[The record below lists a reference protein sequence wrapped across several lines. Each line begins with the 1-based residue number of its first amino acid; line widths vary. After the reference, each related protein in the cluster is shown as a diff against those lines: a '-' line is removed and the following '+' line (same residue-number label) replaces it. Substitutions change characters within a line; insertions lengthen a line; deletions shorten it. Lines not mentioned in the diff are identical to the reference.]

1 MVVRLG
7 KHVTGPS
14 GYSMSRII
22 LVSNRVADLSRA
34 SQAGGVA
41 IAIADTLRARK
52 GLWLGWNG
60 KIGDRSEELNSKPAM
75 AEFDGTTVAT
85 LALSSREHDDYY
97 IGYANNVLWPV
108 FHTRLDIAQFEAGYY
123 QRYLDV
129 NKRFAQ
135 ALCPMLKPDDVIWVH
150 DYHLIPLG
158 MELRALGV
166 TNPIGFFLHIPVPPA
181 QTFLAI
187 PEHRELARG
196 LASYDLIGLQTKVDV
211 GNLIDYLQDGV
222 FGRILQDGRI
232 RAFDRELS
240 IASFPVGID
249 VDSFIGSRPKRVR
262 EMPTVTTRLLG
273 VDRLDYTK
281 GLPQKFRAFGRFLE
295 KYPDYRRKVI
305 LSQIAPPTRETMVAY
320 ADIRHELETLSGS
333 INGRYGELDWVPIQY
348 IHRATPRKMLVDVYR
363 NSRVG
368 FVTPLRDGMNLVA
381 KEYVAAQD
389 PGDPGVLILSRF
401 AGAAEQM
408 KEALIVNPY
417 DVEEMAKSIKVALE
431 MGLTERQE
439 RHQALLDSVRSNN
452 TYDWCRSFLNALES
466 VGRRSA
472 LAIPASPSDAARKA
486 LQEIELARVS
496 PRMQPS

>member
-1 MVVRLG
+1 MG
-7 KHVTGPS
+7 
-14 GYSMSRII
+14 RIV
-22 LVSNRVADLSRA
+22 LVSNRVADLAKA

-41 IAIADTLRARK
+41 VAIADTLRARK

-60 KIGDRSEELNSKPAM
+60 RIGDRSEELRTRPDIT
-75 AEFDGTTVAT
+75 EYEGTTIAT
-85 LALSSREHDDYY
+85 LTLSAREHDEYY
-97 IGYANNVLWPV
+97 TGYSNNVLWPV
-108 FHTRLDIAQFEAGYY
+108 FHTRLDVAQFEAGYY

-135 ALCPMLKPDDVIWVH
+135 ALRPLLKPDDTIWVH

-166 TNPIGFFLHIPVPPA
+166 ENPIGFFLHIPVPPT
-181 QTFLAI
+181 QIFLAI

-196 LASYDLIGLQTKVDV
+196 IASYDLIGLQTKVDV

-249 VDSFIGSRPKRVR
+249 VDAFIGSRPKRSRVQ
-262 EMPTVTTRLLG
+262 PPASTIRLLG

-295 KYPDYRRKVI
+295 KFPDYRRKVI

-320 ADIRHELETLSGS
+320 ADIRHELETLSGR

-348 IHRATPRKMLVDVYR
+348 IHRSTPRKMLVDVFR
-363 NSRVG
+363 NSRIG

-381 KEYVAAQD
+381 KEYVAAQE
-389 PGDPGVLILSRF
+389 PEDPGVLILSRF

-408 KEALIVNPY
+408 KEAVIVNPY

-431 MGLTERQE
+431 MGLTERRE
-439 RHQALLDSVRSNN
+439 RHQALLDGVRRNN
-452 TYDWCRSFLNALES
+452 TYVWCRSYLHALDS
-466 VGRRSA
+466 VGRRSL
-472 LAIPASPSDAARKA
+472 LAVPSSPSEAARKA

-496 PRMQPS
+496 PRMRPN

>member
-1 MVVRLG
+1 MG
-7 KHVTGPS
+7 
-14 GYSMSRII
+14 RIVF
-22 LVSNRVADLSRA
+22 VSNRVADLSKA

-41 IAIADTLRARK
+41 VAIADTLRARK
-52 GLWLGWNG
+52 GLWLGWSG
-60 KIGDRSEELNSKPAM
+60 KIGDRSEELRTTPNLV
-75 AEFDGTTVAT
+75 EFAGTTVAT
-85 LALSSREHDDYY
+85 LPLSAREHEAYY
-97 IGYANNVLWPV
+97 TGYSNNVLWPV
-108 FHTRLDIAQFEAGYY
+108 FHSRLDIAQFEAGYY

-135 ALCPMLKPDDVIWVH
+135 ALRPLLKPDDTIWVH
-150 DYHLIPLG
+150 DYHMIPMG

-196 LASYDLIGLQTKVDV
+196 LAAYDLIGLQTKVDV

-249 VDSFIGSRPKRVR
+249 VDFFIGSRPKRGR
-262 EMPTVTTRLLG
+262 EQPSSTIRLLG

-295 KYPDYRRKVI
+295 KYADYRRKVT
-305 LSQIAPPTRETMVAY
+305 LSQIAPPTREMMVAY
-320 ADIRHELETLSGS
+320 TDIRQELESLSGS

-348 IHRATPRKMLVDVYR
+348 IHRSTPRKMLVDVYR

-389 PGDPGVLILSRF
+389 PDDPGVLLLSRF

-417 DVEEMAKSIKVALE
+417 DVEEMADGHQGCARDGPYRAPGAPSGAACRD
-431 MGLTERQE
+431 TAS
-439 RHQALLDSVRSNN
+439 RHLRLVPFISPYARGHQSSQHAGHPVLAVR
-452 TYDWCRSFLNALES
+452 
-466 VGRRSA
+466 RRPQSTA
-472 LAIPASPSDAARKA
+472 GN
-486 LQEIELARVS
+486 
-496 PRMQPS
+496 

>member
-1 MVVRLG
+1 
-7 KHVTGPS
+7 
-14 GYSMSRII
+14 MSRIV
-22 LVSNRVADLSRA
+22 LVSNRVADLSKA

-41 IAIADTLRARK
+41 VAIADTLRARK

-60 KIGDRSEELNSKPAM
+60 KIGDRSEELNTKPAL

-97 IGYANNVLWPV
+97 TGYSNNVLWPV
-108 FHTRLDIAQFEAGYY
+108 FHARLDIAQFEAGYY

-135 ALCPMLKPDDVIWVH
+135 ALRPLLEPDDIIWVH

-249 VDSFIGSRPKRVR
+249 VDSFIGSRPKRAR
-262 EMPTVTTRLLG
+262 EAPTTTTRLLG

-320 ADIRHELETLSGS
+320 TEIKHELETLSGS

-439 RHQALLDSVRSNN
+439 RHQALLDSVRGNN

-466 VGRRSA
+466 VGRRNT
-472 LAIPASPSDAARKA
+472 LAIPSSPSDAARKA

-496 PRMQPS
+496 PRIQPS

>member
-1 MVVRLG
+1 
-7 KHVTGPS
+7 
-14 GYSMSRII
+14 MSRIV
-22 LVSNRVADLSRA
+22 LVSNRVADLSKA

-135 ALCPMLKPDDVIWVH
+135 ALRPLLKPDDVIWVH

-158 MELRALGV
+158 MELRTLGV

-181 QTFLAI
+181 QIFLAI

-249 VDSFIGSRPKRVR
+249 VDSFIGSRPKRIR
-262 EMPTVTTRLLG
+262 EVPTATTRLLG

-320 ADIRHELETLSGS
+320 TDIRHELETLSGS

-389 PGDPGVLILSRF
+389 PEDPGVLILSRF
-401 AGAAEQM
+401 AGSAEQM

-439 RHQALLDSVRSNN
+439 RHQALLDNVRSNN

-466 VGRRSA
+466 VGRHST
-472 LAIPASPSDAARKA
+472 LAIPSSPSDAARKA
-486 LQEIELARVS
+486 LQDIELARVT

>member
-1 MVVRLG
+1 M
-7 KHVTGPS
+7 
-14 GYSMSRII
+14 
-22 LVSNRVADLSRA
+22 
-34 SQAGGVA
+34 
-41 IAIADTLRARK
+41 
-52 GLWLGWNG
+52 
-60 KIGDRSEELNSKPAM
+60 
-75 AEFDGTTVAT
+75 
-85 LALSSREHDDYY
+85 
-97 IGYANNVLWPV
+97 
-108 FHTRLDIAQFEAGYY
+108 
-123 QRYLDV
+123 
-129 NKRFAQ
+129 
-135 ALCPMLKPDDVIWVH
+135 
-150 DYHLIPLG
+150 IPLG

-249 VDSFIGSRPKRVR
+249 VDSFTGLRPKRSS
-262 EMPTVTTRLLG
+262 EKPGSTIRLLG

-295 KYPDYRRKVI
+295 KYPDYRRKVT

-320 ADIRHELETLSGS
+320 ADIRHELEMLSGS

-348 IHRATPRKMLVDVYR
+348 IHRSTPRKLLFDVYR

-381 KEYVAAQD
+381 KEYVAAQNPD
-389 PGDPGVLILSRF
+389 DPGVLILSRF

-417 DVEEMAKSIKVALE
+417 DVEEMADAIKAALV

-439 RHQALLDSVRSNN
+439 RYTALLNGVRRHD
-452 TYDWCRSFLNALES
+452 TFGWCRAFLSTLEG

-472 LAIPASPSDAARKA
+472 LAIPTSPSEAARKA

-496 PRMQPS
+496 PRMRPN

>member
-1 MVVRLG
+1 
-7 KHVTGPS
+7 
-14 GYSMSRII
+14 MSRII
-22 LVSNRVADLSRA
+22 LVSNRVADLSKA

-41 IAIADTLRARK
+41 VAIADTLRTRN
-52 GLWLGWNG
+52 GLWLGWSG
-60 KIGDRSEELNSKPAM
+60 KIGDRADELRTKPDLKRFGDA
-75 AEFDGTTVAT
+75 TIAT
-85 LALSSREHDDYY
+85 LPLSAREHDDYY

-108 FHTRLDIAQFEAGYY
+108 FHARLDIAQFEAGYY

-135 ALCPMLKPDDVIWVH
+135 ALRPLLKPGDTIWVH

-240 IASFPVGID
+240 IAAFPVGID
-249 VDSFIGSRPKRVR
+249 VDAFVGSRPKRSADQ
-262 EMPTVTTRLLG
+262 PPSTIRLLG

-281 GLPQKFRAFGRFLE
+281 GLPQKFRAFARFLD
-295 KYPDYRRKVI
+295 KFPDYRRKVI
-305 LSQIAPPTRETMVAY
+305 LSQIAPPTRETVTAY
-320 ADIRHELETLSGS
+320 ADIRHELETLSGR
-333 INGRYGELDWVPIQY
+333 INGRFGELDWVPIQY
-348 IHRATPRKMLVDVYR
+348 IHRSTPRKLLVDVYR

-389 PGDPGVLILSRF
+389 PADPGVLILSRF
-401 AGAAEQM
+401 AGAAEQLQ
-408 KEALIVNPY
+408 EALIVNPY
-417 DVEEMAKSIKVALE
+417 DIEEMANAIKVALD
-431 MGLTERQE
+431 MGLTERKE
-439 RHQALLDSVRSNN
+439 RHEALLSSIRRHD
-452 TYDWCRSFLNALES
+452 TYAWCRSFLEALEGIS
-466 VGRRSA
+466 RRA
-472 LAIPASPSDAARKA
+472 PLAIPTSPSEAARRA
-486 LQEIELARVS
+486 LQEIEMARVS
-496 PRMQPS
+496 PRMRPN